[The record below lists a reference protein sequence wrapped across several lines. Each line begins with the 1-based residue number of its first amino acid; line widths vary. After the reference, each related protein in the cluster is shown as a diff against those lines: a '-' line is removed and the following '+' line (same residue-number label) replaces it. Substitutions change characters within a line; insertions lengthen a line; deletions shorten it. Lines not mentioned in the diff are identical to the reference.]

1 MTKMIKVSGGT
12 NSSILSVGIYRATNV
27 VPNSEIIQKI
37 DSSDEWI
44 QQRTGIETRRFAD
57 KNISVVDMGT
67 HAAKQAM
74 QRAGIS
80 AEQIDLI
87 ILASITYPHQ
97 TPSGASAIAMNIGA
111 NKAAAFD
118 LSAACA
124 GFTYGVGLANDCIKG
139 GSAKY
144 VLVIGSEKLSDF
156 TDPYDRATAFIFS
169 DGAGA
174 VVVGPSEQP
183 INEPGIGPTAWGSD
197 SDQRDA
203 ITMSSWLDF
212 KDNPASAKEIAW
224 PNIIQEG
231 QKVFRWAVFSVSKV
245 GAKAIELAGLQPSDL
260 KAFIPHQANLR
271 IIESMAKDM
280 KLAPDI
286 LIADDIRTNGNTSAA
301 SIPLAM
307 DALLSKHPEMH
318 GQLALII
325 GYGAGLAY
333 AAQVVKLPPKPAGY

>member
-1 MTKMIKVSGGT
+1 MIKVSSGT
-12 NSSILSVGIYRATNV
+12 NSSIHSVGIYRATNLI
-27 VPNSEIIQKI
+27 PNSAIVEKI

-44 QQRTGIETRRFAD
+44 QQRTGIESRRFAD

-67 HAAKQAM
+67 AAAKQAL
-74 QRAGIS
+74 QRAGVG
-80 AEQIDLI
+80 AEQVDLI
-87 ILASITYPHQ
+87 ILASISYPHQ
-97 TPSGASAIAMNIGA
+97 TPSGASGIAANIGA

-124 GFTYGVGLANDCIKG
+124 GFAYGVGLASDLIRG
-139 GSAKY
+139 GTTKY

-156 TDPYDRATAFIFS
+156 TNPTDRATAFIFS

-174 VVVGPSEQP
+174 VLIGPSD
-183 INEPGIGPTAWGSD
+183 EPGIGPTAWGSD

-203 ITMSSWLDF
+203 ITMSSWLNF
-212 KDNPASAKEIAW
+212 KDNPAPANTITW
-224 PNIIQEG
+224 PDIIQEG

-245 GAKAIELAGLQPSDL
+245 GTKAMELAGIKPADL
-260 KAFIPHQANLR
+260 RAFVPHQANLR

-280 KLAPDI
+280 KLSSDI

-307 DALLSKHPEMH
+307 DALLESHPELH

-333 AAQVVKLPPKPAGY
+333 AAQVVKLPPKPASY

>member
-1 MTKMIKVSGGT
+1 MIKDSSGS
-12 NSSILSVGIYRATNV
+12 NSSILAIGVYRATNLI
-27 VPNSEIIQKI
+27 PNSAIVEKI
-37 DSSDEWI
+37 DSTDEWI

-57 KNISVVDMGT
+57 KEVSVVSMGT
-67 HAAKQAM
+67 QAAKQALD
-74 QRAGIS
+74 RAKVS
-80 AEQIDLI
+80 ADLVDVI
-87 ILASITYPHQ
+87 IMASISYPHQ
-97 TPSGASAIAMNIGA
+97 TPSGASGIAANIGA

-124 GFTYGVGLANDCIKG
+124 GFAYGVGLAKDLIKG
-139 GSAKY
+139 GTAKY
-144 VLVIGSEKLSDF
+144 VLVIGAEKLSDF
-156 TDPYDRATAFIFS
+156 TNPNDRATAFIFA

-174 VVVGPSEQP
+174 ALIGPSDEV
-183 INEPGIGPTAWGSD
+183 GIGPTAWGSD

-212 KDNPASAKEIAW
+212 KNNSAPANTIAW
-224 PNIIQEG
+224 PDIAQEG

-245 GAKAIELAGLQPSDL
+245 GSEAINLAGLKPNDL
-260 KAFIPHQANLR
+260 KAFVPHQANLR

-280 KLAPDI
+280 KLSPDI

-307 DALLSKHPEMH
+307 DALLNKHPELH
-318 GQLALII
+318 GQLALLI

-333 AAQVVKLPPKPAGY
+333 AAQVVKLP

>member
-1 MTKMIKVSGGT
+1 MIKDSSGS
-12 NSSILSVGIYRATNV
+12 NSTILAIGVYRATNLI
-27 VPNSEIIQKI
+27 PNSAIVEKI
-37 DSSDEWI
+37 DSTDEWI

-57 KNISVVDMGT
+57 KEVSVVSMGT
-67 HAAKQAM
+67 QAAKQALD
-74 QRAGIS
+74 RAKVS
-80 AEQIDLI
+80 ADLVDVI
-87 ILASITYPHQ
+87 IMASISYPHQ
-97 TPSGASAIAMNIGA
+97 TPSGASGIAANIGA

-124 GFTYGVGLANDCIKG
+124 GFAYGVGLAKDLIKG
-139 GSAKY
+139 GTAKY
-144 VLVIGSEKLSDF
+144 VLVIGAEKLSDF
-156 TDPYDRATAFIFS
+156 TNPTDRATAFIFA

-174 VVVGPSEQP
+174 VLIGPSDEV
-183 INEPGIGPTAWGSD
+183 GIGPTAWGSD

-212 KDNPASAKEIAW
+212 KNNSAPANTIAW
-224 PNIIQEG
+224 PDIAQEG

-245 GAKAIELAGLQPSDL
+245 GSEAINLAGLKPNDL
-260 KAFIPHQANLR
+260 KAFVPHQANLR

-280 KLAPDI
+280 KLSPDI

-307 DALLSKHPEMH
+307 DALLNKHPELH
-318 GQLALII
+318 GQLALLI

-333 AAQVVKLPPKPAGY
+333 AAQVVKLP

>member
-1 MTKMIKVSGGT
+1 MIQVKSGS
-12 NSSILSVGIYRATNV
+12 NASILSVGVYRATNV
-27 VPNSEIIQKI
+27 VPNSAIVEKI
-37 DSSDEWI
+37 DSTDEWI

-57 KNISVVDMGT
+57 KNVSVIDMGT
-67 HAAKQAM
+67 VAANQALE
-74 QRAGIS
+74 RAGIS
-80 AEQIDLI
+80 ANQIDVI

-97 TPSGASAIAMNIGA
+97 TPSGASGIANNIGA
-111 NKAAAFD
+111 PKAAAFD

-124 GFTYGVGLANDCIKG
+124 GFTYGVGLANDLIRG
-139 GSAKY
+139 GTARY
-144 VLVIGSEKLSDF
+144 VLVVGSEKISDF
-156 TDPYDRATAFIFS
+156 TKPTDRATAFIFA

-174 VVVGPSEQP
+174 VLIGPSA
-183 INEPGIGPTAWGSD
+183 EPGIGPTAWGSD

-212 KDNPASAKEIAW
+212 KDTSAPANTIAW
-224 PNIIQEG
+224 PDIVQEG
-231 QKVFRWAVFSVSKV
+231 QRVFRWAVFSVSKV
-245 GAKAIELAGLQPSDL
+245 GSEAIALAGITPDEL
-260 KAFIPHQANLR
+260 KAFVPHQANLR

-280 KLAPDI
+280 KLSPEI

-307 DALLSKHPEMH
+307 DALLIKHPELH

-333 AAQVVKLPPKPAGY
+333 AAQVVKLP

>member
-1 MTKMIKVSGGT
+1 MIKDSSGS
-12 NSSILSVGIYRATNV
+12 NSTILAIGVYRATNLI
-27 VPNSEIIQKI
+27 PNSAIVEKI
-37 DSSDEWI
+37 DSTDEWI

-57 KNISVVDMGT
+57 KEVSVVSMGT
-67 HAAKQAM
+67 QAAKQALD
-74 QRAGIS
+74 RAKVS
-80 AEQIDLI
+80 AGLVDVI
-87 ILASITYPHQ
+87 IMASISYPHQ
-97 TPSGASAIAMNIGA
+97 TPSGASGIAANIGA

-124 GFTYGVGLANDCIKG
+124 GFAYGVGLAKDLIKG
-139 GSAKY
+139 GTAKY
-144 VLVIGSEKLSDF
+144 VLVIGAEKLSDF
-156 TDPYDRATAFIFS
+156 TNPNDRATAFIFA

-174 VVVGPSEQP
+174 VLIGPSDEV
-183 INEPGIGPTAWGSD
+183 GIGPTAWGSD

-212 KDNPASAKEIAW
+212 KNNSAPANTIAW
-224 PNIIQEG
+224 PDIAQEG

-245 GAKAIELAGLQPSDL
+245 GSEAINLAGLKPNDL
-260 KAFIPHQANLR
+260 KAFVPHQANLR

-280 KLAPDI
+280 KLSPDI

-307 DALLSKHPEMH
+307 DALLNKHPELH
-318 GQLALII
+318 GQLALLI

-333 AAQVVKLPPKPAGY
+333 AAQVVKLP

>member
-1 MTKMIKVSGGT
+1 MIKISSGS
-12 NSSILSVGIYRATNV
+12 NASILSVGIYRATNL
-27 VPNSEIIQKI
+27 VPNSAIVEKI
-37 DSSDEWI
+37 DSTDEWI

-67 HAAKQAM
+67 VAAKQAIE
-74 QRAGIS
+74 RAGIS
-80 AEQIDLI
+80 ANDVDVVIM
-87 ILASITYPHQ
+87 ASISYPHQ
-97 TPSGASAIAMNIGA
+97 TPSGASGIATNIGA
-111 NKAAAFD
+111 HKAAAFD

-124 GFTYGVGLANDCIKG
+124 GFTYGVGLANDLVRG
-139 GSAKY
+139 GTAKN
-144 VLVIGSEKLSDF
+144 VLVIGAEKLSDF
-156 TDPYDRATAFIFS
+156 TNPTDRATAFIFA

-174 VVVGPSEQP
+174 VVVGPSKEQ
-183 INEPGIGPTAWGSD
+183 GIGPTAWGSD

-212 KDNPASAKEIAW
+212 KHTDAPANTIAW
-224 PNIIQEG
+224 PDIVQEG
-231 QKVFRWAVFSVSKV
+231 QRVFRWAVFSVSKV
-245 GAKAIELAGLQPSDL
+245 GTKAIELAGITPGDL
-260 KAFIPHQANLR
+260 KAFVPHQANLR

-280 KLAPDI
+280 KLSPDV

-307 DALLSKHPEMH
+307 DALLQAHPEMH

-333 AAQVVKLPPKPAGY
+333 AAQVVKLP

>member
-1 MTKMIKVSGGT
+1 MIKDSSGS
-12 NSSILSVGIYRATNV
+12 NSTILAIGVYRATNLI
-27 VPNSEIIQKI
+27 PNSAIVEKI
-37 DSSDEWI
+37 DSTDEWI

-57 KNISVVDMGT
+57 KEVSVVSMGT
-67 HAAKQAM
+67 QAAKQALD
-74 QRAGIS
+74 RAKVS
-80 AEQIDLI
+80 ADLVDVI
-87 ILASITYPHQ
+87 IMASISYPHQ
-97 TPSGASAIAMNIGA
+97 TPSGASGIAANIGA

-124 GFTYGVGLANDCIKG
+124 GFAYGVGLAKDLIKG
-139 GSAKY
+139 GTAKY
-144 VLVIGSEKLSDF
+144 VLVIGAEKLSDF
-156 TDPYDRATAFIFS
+156 TNPNDRATAFIFA

-174 VVVGPSEQP
+174 VLIGPSDEV
-183 INEPGIGPTAWGSD
+183 GIGPTAWGSD

-212 KDNPASAKEIAW
+212 KNNSAPANTIAW
-224 PNIIQEG
+224 PDIAQEG

-245 GAKAIELAGLQPSDL
+245 GSEAINLAGLKPNDL
-260 KAFIPHQANLR
+260 KAFVPHQANLR

-280 KLAPDI
+280 KLSPDI

-307 DALLSKHPEMH
+307 DALLNKHPELH
-318 GQLALII
+318 GQLALLI

-333 AAQVVKLPPKPAGY
+333 AAQVVKLP

>member
-1 MTKMIKVSGGT
+1 MIKINSGS
-12 NSSILSVGIYRATNV
+12 NAAILSVGIYRATNL
-27 VPNSEIIQKI
+27 VPNSAIVEKI
-37 DSSDEWI
+37 DSTDEWI

-67 HAAKQAM
+67 AAAKQAIE
-74 QRAGIS
+74 RAGIS
-80 AEQIDLI
+80 ADDVDVVIM
-87 ILASITYPHQ
+87 ASISYPHQ
-97 TPSGASAIAMNIGA
+97 TPSGASGIATNIGA
-111 NKAAAFD
+111 HKAAAFD

-124 GFTYGVGLANDCIKG
+124 GFTYGVGLANDLVRG
-139 GSAKY
+139 GTAKN
-144 VLVIGSEKLSDF
+144 VLVIGAEKLSDF
-156 TDPYDRATAFIFS
+156 TNPTDRATAFIFA

-174 VVVGPSEQP
+174 VVVGQSKEQ
-183 INEPGIGPTAWGSD
+183 GIGPTAWGSD

-212 KDNPASAKEIAW
+212 KDTNAPANTIAW
-224 PNIIQEG
+224 PDITQEG
-231 QKVFRWAVFSVSKV
+231 QRVFRWAVFSVSKV
-245 GAKAIELAGLQPSDL
+245 GTKAIELAGITPGDL
-260 KAFIPHQANLR
+260 KAFVPHQANLR

-280 KLAPDI
+280 KLSPDV

-307 DALLSKHPEMH
+307 DALLQAHPEMH

-333 AAQVVKLPPKPAGY
+333 AAQVVKLP

>member
-1 MTKMIKVSGGT
+1 
-12 NSSILSVGIYRATNV
+12 
-27 VPNSEIIQKI
+27 
-37 DSSDEWI
+37 
-44 QQRTGIETRRFAD
+44 
-57 KNISVVDMGT
+57 MGT
-67 HAAKQAM
+67 IAAKQAM
-74 QRAGIS
+74 QRSGIT
-80 AEQIDLI
+80 AEQVDVVIM
-87 ILASITYPHQ
+87 ASISYPHQ
-97 TPSGASAIAMNIGA
+97 TPSGASGIAANIGA

-124 GFTYGVGLANDCIKG
+124 GFAYGVGLANDLVRG
-139 GSAKY
+139 GTAKY

-156 TDPYDRATAFIFS
+156 TNPNDRATAFIFS

-174 VVVGPSEQP
+174 VVIGPSAEQ
-183 INEPGIGPTAWGSD
+183 GIGPTAWGSD

-212 KDNPASAKEIAW
+212 KNTDAPASSIAW
-224 PNIIQEG
+224 PDIVQEG
-231 QKVFRWAVFSVSKV
+231 QRVFRWAVFSVSKV
-245 GAKAIELAGLQPSDL
+245 GSKAIELAGISPSDL
-260 KAFIPHQANLR
+260 KAFVPHQANLR

-280 KLAPDI
+280 KLSPEV

-307 DALLSKHPEMH
+307 DALLEKHPEMH

-333 AAQVVKLPPKPAGY
+333 AAQVIKLP

>member
-1 MTKMIKVSGGT
+1 MIKDSSGS
-12 NSSILSVGIYRATNV
+12 NSSILAIGVYRATNLI
-27 VPNSEIIQKI
+27 PNSAIVEKI
-37 DSSDEWI
+37 DSTDEWI

-57 KNISVVDMGT
+57 KEVSVVSMGT
-67 HAAKQAM
+67 QAAKQALD
-74 QRAGIS
+74 RAKVS
-80 AEQIDLI
+80 ADLVDVI
-87 ILASITYPHQ
+87 IMASISYPHQ
-97 TPSGASAIAMNIGA
+97 TPSGASGIAANIGA

-124 GFTYGVGLANDCIKG
+124 GFAYGVGLAKDLIKG
-139 GSAKY
+139 GTAKY
-144 VLVIGSEKLSDF
+144 VLVIGAEKLSDF
-156 TDPYDRATAFIFS
+156 TNPNDRATAFIFA

-174 VVVGPSEQP
+174 VLIGPSDEV
-183 INEPGIGPTAWGSD
+183 GIGPTAWGSD

-212 KDNPASAKEIAW
+212 KNNSAPANTIAW
-224 PNIIQEG
+224 PDIAQEG

-245 GAKAIELAGLQPSDL
+245 GSEAINLAGLKPNDL
-260 KAFIPHQANLR
+260 KAFVPHQANLR

-280 KLAPDI
+280 KLSPDI

-307 DALLSKHPEMH
+307 DALLNKHPELH
-318 GQLALII
+318 GQLALLI

-333 AAQVVKLPPKPAGY
+333 AAQVVKLP

>member
-1 MTKMIKVSGGT
+1 MIKVSTGS
-12 NSSILSVGIYRATNV
+12 NSSILSVGIYRATNLI
-27 VPNSEIIQKI
+27 PNSAIVEKI

-44 QQRTGIETRRFAD
+44 QQRTGIESRRFAD
-57 KNISVVDMGT
+57 KNISVIDMGT
-67 HAAKQAM
+67 IAAKQAV
-74 QRAGIS
+74 QRAGVH
-80 AEQIDLI
+80 ADQIDLI
-87 ILASITYPHQ
+87 ILASISYPHQ
-97 TPSGASAIAMNIGA
+97 TPSGASGIAANIGA

-124 GFTYGVGLANDCIKG
+124 GFAYGVGIANDLIRG
-139 GSAKY
+139 GSAKH

-156 TDPYDRATAFIFS
+156 TNPNDRATAFIFS

-174 VVVGPSEQP
+174 VLIGPTKD
-183 INEPGIGPTAWGSD
+183 PGIGPTAWGSD
-197 SDQRDA
+197 SDQRDT
-203 ITMSSWLDF
+203 ISMSSWLAF
-212 KDNPASAKEIAW
+212 KDNPAPANTIAW
-224 PNIIQEG
+224 PDIVQEG

-245 GAKAIELAGLQPSDL
+245 GTKAIELAGIKAEEL

-280 KLAPDI
+280 KLSPDI

-307 DALLSKHPEMH
+307 DALLKSHPEMH
-318 GQLALII
+318 GELALII

-333 AAQVVKLPPKPAGY
+333 AAQVVKLPPKPASY

>member
-1 MTKMIKVSGGT
+1 MIKVNAGS
-12 NSSILSVGIYRATNV
+12 SASILSVGIYRATNL
-27 VPNSEIIQKI
+27 VPNSAIVEKI
-37 DSSDEWI
+37 DSTDEWI

-57 KNISVVDMGT
+57 KNISVLDMGT
-67 HAAKQAM
+67 VAAKQAIE
-74 QRAGIS
+74 RAGIS
-80 AEQIDLI
+80 AENIDVV

-97 TPSGASAIAMNIGA
+97 TPSGASGIAANIGA

-124 GFTYGVGLANDCIKG
+124 GFTYGVGLANDLVRG
-139 GSAKY
+139 GTAKH
-144 VLVIGSEKLSDF
+144 VLVIGAEKLSDF
-156 TDPYDRATAFIFS
+156 TNPTDRATAFIFA

-174 VVVGPSEQP
+174 VVIGPSKEQ
-183 INEPGIGPTAWGSD
+183 GIGPTAWGSD

-212 KDNPASAKEIAW
+212 KDTDAPANSIAW
-224 PNIIQEG
+224 PDIVQEG
-231 QKVFRWAVFSVSKV
+231 QRVFRWAVFSVSKV
-245 GAKAIELAGLQPSDL
+245 GSKAIELAGISPTEL
-260 KAFIPHQANLR
+260 KAFVPHQANLR

-280 KLAPDI
+280 KLSPDI

-307 DALLSKHPEMH
+307 DALLTAHPEMH

-333 AAQVVKLPPKPAGY
+333 AAQVVKLP

>member
-1 MTKMIKVSGGT
+1 MIKSNIGS
-12 NSSILSVGIYRATNV
+12 NSAILSVGVYRATNLI
-27 VPNSEIIQKI
+27 PNSAIIEKI
-37 DSSDEWI
+37 DSTDEWI

-57 KNISVVDMGT
+57 KEISVVDMGT
-67 HAAKQAM
+67 TAAKQALD
-74 QRAGIS
+74 RANLG
-80 AEQIDLI
+80 ADVVDVI
-87 ILASITYPHQ
+87 IMASISYPHQ
-97 TPSGASAIAMNIGA
+97 TPSGASGIAANIGA

-124 GFTYGVGLANDCIKG
+124 GFAYGVGLAKDLIKG
-139 GSAKY
+139 GTAKY

-156 TDPYDRATAFIFS
+156 TNPNDRATAFIFA

-174 VVVGPSEQP
+174 VLIGPSDEV
-183 INEPGIGPTAWGSD
+183 GIGPTAWGSD

-203 ITMSSWLDF
+203 ITMSSWLDY
-212 KDNPASAKEIAW
+212 KDNSAPANTIAW
-224 PNIIQEG
+224 PDIVQEG

-245 GAKAIELAGLQPSDL
+245 GSEAIKLAGLTPSDL
-260 KAFIPHQANLR
+260 KAFVPHQANMR

-286 LIADDIRTNGNTSAA
+286 LIADDIRSNGNTSAA

-307 DALLSKHPEMH
+307 DALLNKHPELH

-333 AAQVVKLPPKPAGY
+333 AAQVVKLP

>member
-1 MTKMIKVSGGT
+1 MIKINSGS
-12 NSSILSVGIYRATNV
+12 NAAILSVGIYRATNL
-27 VPNSEIIQKI
+27 VPNSAIVEKI
-37 DSSDEWI
+37 DSTDEWI

-67 HAAKQAM
+67 AAAKQAIE
-74 QRAGIS
+74 RAGIS
-80 AEQIDLI
+80 ADDVDVVIM
-87 ILASITYPHQ
+87 ASISYPHQ
-97 TPSGASAIAMNIGA
+97 TPSGASGIATNIGA
-111 NKAAAFD
+111 HKAAAFD

-124 GFTYGVGLANDCIKG
+124 GFTYGVGLANDLVRG
-139 GSAKY
+139 GTAKN
-144 VLVIGSEKLSDF
+144 VLVIGAEKLSDF
-156 TDPYDRATAFIFS
+156 TNPTDRATAFIFA

-174 VVVGPSEQP
+174 VVVGPSKEQ
-183 INEPGIGPTAWGSD
+183 GIGPTAWGSD

-212 KDNPASAKEIAW
+212 KDTDAPANTIAW
-224 PNIIQEG
+224 PDIVQEG
-231 QKVFRWAVFSVSKV
+231 QRVFRWAVFSVSKV
-245 GAKAIELAGLQPSDL
+245 GTKAIELAGITPGDL
-260 KAFIPHQANLR
+260 KAFVPHQANLR

-280 KLAPDI
+280 KLSPDV

-307 DALLSKHPEMH
+307 DALLQAHPEMH

-333 AAQVVKLPPKPAGY
+333 AAQVVKLP